1 MWDLAREKNSLESLA
16 IVGDS
21 PVFEI
26 SIGLR
31 MFLSSTRHVKPG
43 VNLRRPRR
51 KAKYYVSTD
60 SELVP

>member
-1 MWDLAREKNSLESLA
+1 MS
-16 IVGDS
+16 
-21 PVFEI
+21 
-26 SIGLR
+26 LR

-43 VNLRRPRR
+43 VNLRRPLR

>member
-1 MWDLAREKNSLESLA
+1 M
-16 IVGDS
+16 VGES